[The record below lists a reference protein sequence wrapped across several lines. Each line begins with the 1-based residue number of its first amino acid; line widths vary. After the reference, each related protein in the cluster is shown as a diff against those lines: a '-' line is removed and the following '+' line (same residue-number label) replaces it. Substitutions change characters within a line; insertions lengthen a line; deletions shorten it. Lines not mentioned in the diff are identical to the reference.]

1 MSETGQ
7 KEGSSI
13 DAKLVDESVMEALC
27 RMEHNRWMS
36 TLKMMGWNYGS
47 KRNDD
52 KKIHNNLVP
61 YDELDA
67 DAKSFDN
74 TMIENLQ

>member
-1 MSETGQ
+1 M
-7 KEGSSI
+7 
-13 DAKLVDESVMEALC
+13 A
-27 RMEHNRWMS
+27 
-36 TLKMMGWNYGS
+36 TLKMMVWNYGS
-47 KRNDD
+47 ERNDER
-52 KKIHNNLVP
+52 KIHNNLLQ